1 MSIRDS
7 CGVRDRVSAALAT
20 VAVAATA
27 QALDV
32 SLETGPGE
40 TIPVAEFG
48 QLTLLFTVIEVMIA
62 RTIGRRSVQ
71 PRVAFIGTTM
81 VLTALSLVP
90 DVILSIDLA
99 TKATLVL
106 THLVAPAIVIPA
118 LFSCLPE
125 RGLGDVT
132 DIWLRSV
139 VVNTNPATTDRWSP
153 EV

>member
-1 MSIRDS
+1 LKVSIRDS

-99 TKATLVL
+99 TKEAV
-106 THLVAPAIVIPA
+106 
-118 LFSCLPE
+118 SK
-125 RGLGDVT
+125 
-132 DIWLRSV
+132 S
-139 VVNTNPATTDRWSP
+139 TTDSEPNICSP
-153 EV
+153 VGGSRSDAM